1 MNEYPDYIVEK
12 VMENL
17 DCDREFVLQMKPFD
31 VFESVLSYEGI
42 IGYSRYI
49 RKWINDIYNMDL
61 EKECGWN
68 KTLEQGCNIYYVDE
82 ESTEIEHGMVYDVYL
97 KGKELSSFNVVF
109 DNGDREDFY
118 ASALGRYCFV
128 NKTEAENALSN
139 WK

>member
-1 MNEYPDYIVEK
+1 MNQYPDYIVEK

-17 DCDREFVLQMKPFD
+17 DCSREFVLQMKPFD
-31 VFESVLSYEGI
+31 VFNSVLCYEGI

-68 KTLEQGCNIYYVDE
+68 KTLEQGCDIYYVDE
-82 ESTEIEHGMVYDVYL
+82 ESTEIEHGMVSDVYL
-97 KGKELSSFNVVF
+97 KGKDLSSFNVVF
-109 DNGDREDFY
+109 DNGDFEEIDASGLNKHYFIHKED
-118 ASALGRYCFV
+118 
-128 NKTEAENALSN
+128 AENALSK